1 MKYAFYPGCTVQAE
15 QFGYEASVR
24 EVLPR
29 IGVELI
35 DMKGTSCCGFPA
47 FSSVYPSAWYYLS
60 ARNMAI
66 AESLRLDLFPLC
78 NGCHMSFVETKHYLE
93 VNPGFKES
101 INRDLK
107 KEGLTYTG
115 DVKIVHIL
123 EILHDIIGVET
134 IEAFVKKPIKG
145 LKFATH
151 PGCHAIR
158 SGSLNHTDDPE
169 NPQKLDDLMRAL
181 GANVMDYPEKT
192 DCCGSSLAIASGKTT
207 LMIAGEKLQSIKR
220 YGFDGLVTVCP
231 FCFKVFDN
239 RQRAIQATMGDKSL
253 EIPVFYYT
261 QLLGLAMGLEPL
273 KLGLELNLSSIDPII
288 EKILEG

>member
-1 MKYAFYPGCTVQAE
+1 LKYAFFPGCTVQAE

-29 IGVELI
+29 MGVELV
-35 DMKGTSCCGFPA
+35 DMGGSSCCGFPA

-66 AESLRLDLFPLC
+66 AEGLGLDLFPLC
-78 NGCHMSFVETKHYLE
+78 NGCHLSFVETKHHLE
-93 VNPGFKES
+93 INPEFKDS
-101 INRDLK
+101 INEDLR

-115 DVKIVHIL
+115 DVKIIHVL
-123 EILHDIIGVET
+123 EILHDVIGVDR
-134 IEAFVKKPIKG
+134 IGANVIRPIKG
-145 LKFATH
+145 LKFAAH

-158 SGSLNHTDDPE
+158 GGELNHTDDPE

-181 GANVMDYPEKT
+181 GADVMDYPEKT
-192 DCCGSSLAIASGKTT
+192 DCCGSSLAIASGRTT
-207 LMIAGEKLQSIKR
+207 LLIAGEKLQSVRKF
-220 YGFDGLVTVCP
+220 GFDGLVTVCP

-239 RQRAIQATMGDKSL
+239 RQRAIQGAMGDRSL
-253 EIPVFYYT
+253 EVPVFYYT
-261 QLLGLAMGLEPL
+261 QLLGLAMGLRPG
-273 KLGLELNLSSIDPII
+273 KLGLDLNLSPIDPIL